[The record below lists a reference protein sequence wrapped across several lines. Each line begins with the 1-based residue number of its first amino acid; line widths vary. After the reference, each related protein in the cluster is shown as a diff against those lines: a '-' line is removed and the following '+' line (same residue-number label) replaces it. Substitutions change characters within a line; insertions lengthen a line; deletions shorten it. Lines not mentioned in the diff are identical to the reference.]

1 MAHNVIQAAIHHYS
15 IQLQRVQD
23 LPQLQSQ
30 IKPQLQ
36 PQEATRNHQP
46 QKLTRNHQLQKLAR
60 NNQPQKPS
68 RNTQLRPQKFARN
81 NQPQNPNRKFQL
93 KQKPAARRS
102 TQPHRRVIQNPR
114 NAQLKGKKLLHPR
127 NTNKK

>member
-36 PQEATRNHQP
+36 PQEVTRNHQP
-46 QKLTRNHQLQKLAR
+46 QKLTRN
-60 NNQPQKPS
+60 NQPQKPS
-68 RNTQLRPQKFARN
+68 RNTKLQPQKFTRN
-81 NQPQNPNRKFQL
+81 NQLQNPNRKFQL
-93 KQKPAARRS
+93 KQKPAARRN

-127 NTNKK
+127 NTNK